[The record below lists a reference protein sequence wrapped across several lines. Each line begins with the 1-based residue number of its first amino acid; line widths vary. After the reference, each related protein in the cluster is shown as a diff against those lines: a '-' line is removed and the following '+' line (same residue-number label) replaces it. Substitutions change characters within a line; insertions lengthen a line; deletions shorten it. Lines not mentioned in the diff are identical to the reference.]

1 MNEFRKWLK
10 AESGRQ
16 NALADALDVT
26 HSAIAQWQNIPSN
39 RVVAVEKHT
48 GIPRQKLRPD
58 LYRGMIA

>member
-16 NALADALDVT
+16 NVLADALGIT
-26 HSAIAQWQNIPSN
+26 HSAIAQWQQIPAD

-48 GIPRQKLRPD
+48 GIPRQKLRTD
-58 LYRGMIA
+58 LYKGMIA